1 MLKTFQPADLPAVFF
16 TLKSRNGKVGPM
28 PVSTTSEETCPDA
41 CPLKGPG
48 GCYAGYG
55 PLAMLWKALSSTT
68 AGATFQRGPNTLQSL
83 TWKQF
88 CKMVSELENDAL
100 WRHNQAGDLPGR
112 NNKINRKALSMLVR
126 ANHGRRGFTYSH
138 YPIDGAEGANNR
150 KAIAEANAAGF
161 TINLSADNLVEADE
175 LAAADIGP
183 VVVVLPG
190 TVQGNVKIETP
201 SGRRVVV
208 CPATYREDTNCKSC
222 GLCQV
227 RDRPVIVG
235 FPAHGTGARKASATA
250 GNARPVLSWSKGAP
264 AQLTA

>member
-1 MLKTFQPADLPAVFF
+1 
-16 TLKSRNGKVGPM
+16 
-28 PVSTTSEETCPDA
+28 
-41 CPLKGPG
+41 
-48 GCYAGYG
+48 
-55 PLAMLWKALSSTT
+55 LSSTT
-68 AGATFQRGPNTLQSL
+68 AGETFQRGPNTLQSL

-88 CKMVSELENDAL
+88 CRMVAELEDDAL
-100 WRHNQAGDLPGR
+100 WRHNQAGDLPGSK
-112 NNKINRKALSMLVR
+112 NKINRKALTMLVR
-126 ANHGRRGFTYSH
+126 ANRGRRGFTYTH
-138 YPIDGAEGANNR
+138 YPIDIASNR
-150 KAIAEANAAGF
+150 AAIKEANATGF
-161 TINLSADNLVEADE
+161 TINLSADDLQEADD